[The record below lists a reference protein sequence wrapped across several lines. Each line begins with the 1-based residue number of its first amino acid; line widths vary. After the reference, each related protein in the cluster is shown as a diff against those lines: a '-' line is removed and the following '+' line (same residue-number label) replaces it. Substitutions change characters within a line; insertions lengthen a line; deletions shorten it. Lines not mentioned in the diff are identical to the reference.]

1 MTNELKRAEILSPH
15 VTFKVRGETY
25 RARKIGALE
34 YAVVRSEHHRLLSS
48 LLEGNVG
55 MIEAFRIS
63 DPFTY
68 DLTYAI
74 TLFTKTDP
82 PVLVEVPDSWK
93 EAVKNGI
100 ENCPDLYFPV
110 EVLRAYLTAII
121 PESLLGEEKENE
133 NEKEEREGS

>member
-1 MTNELKRAEILSPH
+1 MDELKRAEILSPH

-25 RARKIGALE
+25 KARKIGALE

-55 MIEAFRIS
+55 MVEAFRIS

-74 TLFTKTDP
+74 TLFTKTDSP
-82 PVLVEVPDSWK
+82 ILIETPKSWK
-93 EAVKNGI
+93 DAVKNGI
-100 ENCPDLYFPV
+100 ENCPDLYLPV

-121 PESLLGEEKENE
+121 PEGLIGEKGENE
-133 NEKEEREGS
+133 EEREGA